1 MVTLAKASDT
11 VNSAN
16 GNIVSS
22 VVLSETF
29 KVKGS
34 KANYSIRLET
44 WKTTPGS
51 DSTEVRIVI
60 RDEDGRF
67 HGATNFKQNLA
78 LDLANLMSGKHSNR
92 RKTVKK

>member
-1 MVTLAKASDT
+1 VAVTLAKKTD
-11 VNSAN
+11 VNH
-16 GNIVSS
+16 NIVSS
-22 VVLSETF
+22 VTISEGF

-34 KANYSIRLET
+34 KSTYSIRLET

-78 LDLANLMSGKHSNR
+78 LDLANLMKGTHSNR
-92 RKTVKK
+92 RKTAKK

>member
-1 MVTLAKASDT
+1 MAVSLAKG
-11 VNSAN
+11 VNH
-16 GNIVSS
+16 NIVSS
-22 VVLSETF
+22 VTISEGF

-34 KANYSIRLET
+34 KSVYSIRLET

-60 RDEDGRF
+60 RDQDGKF

-92 RKTVKK
+92 RKGKK

>member
-1 MVTLAKASDT
+1 MAVTLAKKSD
-11 VNSAN
+11 
-16 GNIVSS
+16 NIVSS
-22 VVLSETF
+22 VVLTDTF

-60 RDEDGRF
+60 RDENGQF
-67 HGATNFKQNLA
+67 HGATNFKQNIMLDFTA
-78 LDLANLMSGKHSNR
+78 LVNGNHSNK
-92 RKTVKK
+92 RK

>member
-1 MVTLAKASDT
+1 MAVSMDK
-11 VNSAN
+11 
-16 GNIVSS
+16 NIVSS
-22 VVLSETF
+22 VTLSETF

-34 KANYSIRLET
+34 TANYSIRLET

-51 DSTEVRIVI
+51 DNTEVRIVI

-78 LDLANLMSGKHSNR
+78 LDLANLMSGNHTNR
-92 RKTVKK
+92 RKSVKK